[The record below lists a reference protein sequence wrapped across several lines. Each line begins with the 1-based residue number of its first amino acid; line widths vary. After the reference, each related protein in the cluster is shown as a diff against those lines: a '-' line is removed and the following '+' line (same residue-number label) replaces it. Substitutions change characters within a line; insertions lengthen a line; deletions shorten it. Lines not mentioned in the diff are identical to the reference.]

1 VCFLDLHD
9 HIRTGTALATIIVFW
24 AEIYRNFL
32 SKRKKIP
39 HQIAALSPSKAND
52 ISNDPTNTATIW

>member
-9 HIRTGTALATIIVFW
+9 HIRTGTTLATIIVFW

-39 HQIAALSPSKAND
+39 HQIAALSPSKASD
-52 ISNDPTNTATIW
+52 MRSEPANTATI